1 MGEIIKKVVGDV
13 DSDLQYE
20 NFTIEWNEIG
30 HAHIHH
36 GKVRLDLD
44 VDDYNRFYD
53 AMMAGYDRLKE
64 IHGW

>member
-13 DSDLQYE
+13 DSDPRYE
-20 NFTIEWNEIG
+20 EFTVEWNEIG

-36 GKVRLDLD
+36 GNVRLDLD

-53 AMMAGYDRLKE
+53 AMMTGYTRLKE